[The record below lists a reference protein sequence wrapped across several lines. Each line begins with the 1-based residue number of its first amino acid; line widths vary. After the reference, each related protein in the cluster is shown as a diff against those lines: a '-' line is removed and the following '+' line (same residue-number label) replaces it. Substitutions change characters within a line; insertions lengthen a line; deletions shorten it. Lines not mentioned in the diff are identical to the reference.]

1 MSRSS
6 DRGHCGVC
14 VLGDCL
20 CWWLDICHYSGL
32 FSVEFADKFEEEGGS
47 CYSSIDGCNVSS
59 QLMLEE
65 RWLTQNSA
73 SAATIIR
80 IPYIHTYKD
89 QADFLYATTDVVI
102 WSCAET
108 GLGIAACSLATLRP
122 LFRAFFSRSHLMGDS
137 SSHKLTSNEWPTGAW
152 PYQRSKSQGGTEE
165 YGLRSDIRTSRDAV
179 TIIESDRDLD
189 LEGREPGGMWGSSV
203 VRRLLRTGLAGEV
216 VAKAKGH
223 LRDPAERGEL
233 TRPRGSGSRIFRS
246 RL

>member
-1 MSRSS
+1 MALKLSIGAMLLRLTVVTTHRIIIYTTLAITEVYCTFFFFIFVFQCQAPEFFWTKYTGGKGRCLDPQIAVIAAYAYSAIACVGDWTFAIIPVFLVWNLQINSR
-6 DRGHCGVC
+6 RRAAVAI
-14 VLGDCL
+14 VLSMGA
-20 CWWLDICHYSGL
+20 I
-32 FSVEFADKFEEEGGS
+32 
-47 CYSSIDGCNVSS
+47 
-59 QLMLEE
+59 
-65 RWLTQNSA
+65 A

-189 LEGREPGGMWGSSV
+189 LEGREPGGM
-203 VRRLLRTGLAGEV
+203 
-216 VAKAKGH
+216 
-223 LRDPAERGEL
+223 
-233 TRPRGSGSRIFRS
+233 
-246 RL
+246 